1 MSNSEVETFCEA
13 GRAALKARDHASAND
28 AFESAIA
35 VDPDCTDAYEGLAT
49 VAYLDGDLSE
59 AIKHYTKLTM
69 LKPMEGRFHTNIG
82 AIYNRMGE
90 HQKACDALRKAI
102 QRDKKC
108 AESYYN
114 LGIAQRKL
122 KQNAMAVSAYKE
134 AIRLNPS
141 LAEAYQNL
149 GNTYVDMGNYQM
161 AIANFKKA
169 IEIKPNF
176 EKARHGLESAE
187 ALLMQSKTSANPFG
201 RLVDV
206 KATSAA
212 SKVPSTGGRKLS
224 DEERAEERA
233 RVRSLSEEIER
244 LAKACQEYLKQKM
257 EPAVMDV
264 ERATAQGA
272 DAVYALPNAA
282 ENFRT
287 SMYQWSAL
295 RKSLKR
301 KVLELKAH
309 EDFMNAPEVG
319 RG

>member
-1 MSNSEVETFCEA
+1 MNTPEVEAFCEA

-28 AFESAIA
+28 AFESAVA
-35 VDPDCTDAYEGLAT
+35 LDSDCIDAYEGLAA
-49 VAYLDGDLSE
+49 VAYLDGDLPD

-82 AIYNRMGE
+82 AIYNRLGE
-90 HQKACDALRKAI
+90 HQKACEALRKAI

-149 GNTYVDMGNYQM
+149 GNTYVDMGNLQM
-161 AIANFKKA
+161 AIVNFKKA
-169 IEIKPNF
+169 LEIKPNF

-187 ALLMQSKTSANPFG
+187 AQLAQTKAGANPFG

-206 KATSAA
+206 NIKSASSKA
-212 SKVPSTGGRKLS
+212 PSSGGRKLS
-224 DEERAEERA
+224 DADRLEERA
-233 RVRSLSEEIER
+233 RVKSLAEEIER
-244 LAKACQEYLKQKM
+244 LAKGCCEYLKQKM
-257 EPAVMDV
+257 EPAVMEV
-264 ERATAQGA
+264 ERATAQGD
-272 DAVYALPNAA
+272 DAAYALPVAA

-301 KVLELKAH
+301 KVQELKAH
-309 EDFMNAPEVG
+309 EDFINAPDVK
-319 RG
+319 R